1 MLTNNSLLNGI
12 KQVEIKRHDKNLNK
26 EKHKTVH
33 RHYFQRG
40 SHTNTV
46 HPTKTL
52 GLTLMLPN
60 KLVLKGQVDNTS

>member
-1 MLTNNSLLNGI
+1 MVKT
-12 KQVEIKRHDKNLNK
+12 LNK

-40 SHTNTV
+40 LHTNTV
-46 HPTKTL
+46 LPTKTL
-52 GLTLMLPN
+52 GPTLTLPN

>member
-1 MLTNNSLLNGI
+1 MVKT
-12 KQVEIKRHDKNLNK
+12 LNK

-40 SHTNTV
+40 LHTNTV

-52 GLTLMLPN
+52 GLTLTLPN
-60 KLVLKGQVDNTS
+60 KLVLKGEVNITS

>member
-1 MLTNNSLLNGI
+1 MVKT
-12 KQVEIKRHDKNLNK
+12 LNK

-40 SHTNTV
+40 LHTNTV